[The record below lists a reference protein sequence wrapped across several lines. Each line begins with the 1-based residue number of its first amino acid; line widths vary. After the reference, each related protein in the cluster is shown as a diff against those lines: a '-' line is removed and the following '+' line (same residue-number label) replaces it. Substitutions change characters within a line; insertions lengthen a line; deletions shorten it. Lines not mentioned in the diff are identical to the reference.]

1 MPCGFLLLQYAGFKV
16 SFSEATLFFLFAATS
31 GLAKCNSLFIKEKK
45 VKYQRGMIK
54 LDLIVLTEN
63 LAR

>member
-1 MPCGFLLLQYAGFKV
+1 MPCGFLLLEYAGFKV

-54 LDLIVLTEN
+54 LDLI
-63 LAR
+63 